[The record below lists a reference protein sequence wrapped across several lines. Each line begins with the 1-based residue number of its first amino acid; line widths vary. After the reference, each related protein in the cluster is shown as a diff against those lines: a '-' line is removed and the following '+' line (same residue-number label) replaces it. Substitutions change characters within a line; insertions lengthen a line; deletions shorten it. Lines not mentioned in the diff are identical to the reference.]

1 MKKYI
6 FNFNWLFIDKIIR
19 IFGGLFVGIWVA
31 RYLGPEVFGILSYAM
46 AFVGFF
52 SFFSTLGLNSIVVR
66 EIVKNEDNYS
76 NILGTTFYL
85 KLFGG
90 LISFIL
96 GVISIYIFKSNEHII
111 QIITIVLLA
120 GYIFQSMDVI
130 EYFFQAKILSK
141 YVVIARNI
149 SFLISSLLKIYFI
162 FSEYGVVSFAFATLI
177 DIGTGSIFMFI
188 IYKKL
193 GFESTSWKL
202 DIPLSKKLIKDSWPI
217 MLSTF
222 FTTIYMKIDQIMIE
236 SFLDMHSVGLFSVA
250 VRLAEAWYFI
260 PMIIISTLVPYFIKI
275 RETNFNLYLFR
286 LKQVNTLMFWM
297 SVFVGL
303 VTTFFGE
310 LIISILFGEIYKD
323 AYLALSLNIWAGVF
337 VSIGMTLSSLYIVTE
352 NLQIYTLIGTMISVL
367 INVLANYFLIPM
379 YGISGAAIAT
389 LVTQGLGVW
398 FLPLFFKPIRNTAI
412 LSITSILP
420 FYLFKG
426 KK

>member
-6 FNFNWLFIDKIIR
+6 FNFNWLFVDKIIR
-19 IFGGLFVGIWVA
+19 IFGGLFIGIWIA
-31 RYLGPEVFGILSYAM
+31 RYLGPESFGILSYAM

-52 SFFSTLGLNSIVVR
+52 SFSSTLGLNSIVVR
-66 EIVKNEDNYS
+66 EIVKNEADYS

-85 KLFGG
+85 KLIGG
-90 LISFIL
+90 LVSFLL
-96 GVISIYIFKSNEHII
+96 GVIFIYIFKSNDLII
-111 QIITIVLLA
+111 QITIVILLL
-120 GYIFQSMDVI
+120 GYLFQSMDIV

-149 SFLISSLLKIYFI
+149 AFLISSLLKIYFI
-162 FSEYGVVSFAFATLI
+162 FFEYGVVSFAFATLI
-177 DIGTGSIFMFI
+177 DIATGSIFMFI

-193 GFESTSWKL
+193 GFETTNWRIDKA
-202 DIPLSKKLIKDSWPI
+202 LSKKLIKDSWPL

-236 SFLDMHSVGLFSVA
+236 SFLDMHSVGVFSVA
-250 VRLAEAWYFI
+250 VRLAESWYFI
-260 PMIIISTLVPYFIKI
+260 PMIIISTLVPYFVRI
-275 RETNFNLYLFR
+275 RETNVNLYLFR

-367 INVLANYFLIPM
+367 LNIIANYFLIPI
-379 YGISGAAIAT
+379 YGISGAAVAT
-389 LVTQGLGVW
+389 LITQGVAVW
-398 FLPLFFKPIRNTAI
+398 IIPLFFKPIRGLTI
-412 LSITSILP
+412 LSLSSIIP
-420 FYLFKG
+420 FYLIKG

>member
-31 RYLGPEVFGILSYAM
+31 RYLGPEVFGVLSYAM

-66 EIVKNEDNYS
+66 EIVKNEDDYS

-90 LISFIL
+90 IVSFIF
-96 GVISIYIFKSNEHII
+96 GAIFIYFFKSNEYI

-149 SFLISSLLKIYFI
+149 SFLISSILKIYFI
-162 FSEYGVVSFAFATLI
+162 FFEYSVISFAFATLI
-177 DIGTGSIFMFI
+177 DIAAGSIFMFI

-202 DIPLSKKLIKDSWPI
+202 DIYLSKKLIKYSWPI

-222 FTTIYMKIDQIMIE
+222 FTTIYMKIDQVMIE

-260 PMIIISTLVPYFIKI
+260 PMIIISTLVPYFVKI

-297 SVFVGL
+297 SVLVG
-303 VTTFFGE
+303 VITTFLGE
-310 LIISILFGEIYKD
+310 FIISILFGDMYKD
-323 AYLALSLNIWAGVF
+323 AYLALSLNIWAGIF
-337 VSIGMTLSSLYIVTE
+337 VSIGMALSSLYIVTE
-352 NLQIYTLIGTMISVL
+352 NLQIYTLIGTVISVL
-367 INVLANYFLIPM
+367 INIVANYFLIPI

-398 FLPLFFKPIRNTAI
+398 FLPLFFKPIRGIAI
-412 LSITSILP
+412 LSITSIVP
-420 FYLFKG
+420 FYLLKG